1 MFSLHQILVCGC
13 GLYVN
18 CTLKANYLLPSS
30 AFVFFSVND
39 SLNVGSP
46 EFLSV
51 VICKLNRLFLR
62 FSQVFVVR
70 LVPDVTK
77 ISFDEPVFYHFLLR
91 AMHNDYRHIQVL
103 TTYVRFLQAW
113 ISMLDIDKCKSIPVF
128 IAWRQ
133 QPRLD
138 ESNEVL
144 GNLKTSLLKI
154 QLSIHAGT
162 PSTLCQW

>member
-103 TTYVRFLQAW
+103 TTYVRFLQA
-113 ISMLDIDKCKSIPVF
+113 
-128 IAWRQ
+128 
-133 QPRLD
+133 PRGAHIRDLARGKNPQRARLVVG
-138 ESNEVL
+138 ELAVV
-144 GNLKTSLLKI
+144 
-154 QLSIHAGT
+154 
-162 PSTLCQW
+162 